1 MKGIEE
7 IIAERER
14 AKERREN
21 SLKIALNFLKKGRVP
36 LEEIAEGTGL
46 TLEEVENLKK
56 SILAPA

>member
-14 AKERREN
+14 REN
-21 SLKIALNFLKKGRVP
+21 SVKIALNFLKKGRVP

-46 TLEEVENLKK
+46 TLEEVKNLKE
-56 SILAPA
+56 SILTPA